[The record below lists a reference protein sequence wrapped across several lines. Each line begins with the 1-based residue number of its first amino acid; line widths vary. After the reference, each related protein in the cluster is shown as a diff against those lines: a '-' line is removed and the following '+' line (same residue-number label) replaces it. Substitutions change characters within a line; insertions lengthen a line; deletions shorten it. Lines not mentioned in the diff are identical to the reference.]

1 MGMGANPDSCKDMD
15 FTLPSD
21 IASHVPQV
29 NVWRTLRHEMETKGS
44 VNLVTAL
51 YKARV
56 TKPKDLRDKVF
67 SILGLLSEEDRSAI
81 HVDYSPLYTPQ
92 QTFNKWR
99 NTALERKTQWLCS
112 SMQELRRA
120 TQTYRAGSQT
130 GLLKADTP

>member
-1 MGMGANPDSCKDMD
+1 MGMGANPDLCKDMD

-56 TKPKDLRDKVF
+56 TKPEDLRDKVF

-92 QTFNKWR
+92 QTFKQVAQYCIG
-99 NTALERKTQWLCS
+99 TKDAMALLEHAGTQKS
-112 SMQELRRA
+112 YS
-120 TQTYRAGSQT
+120 
-130 GLLKADTP
+130 GLPSWVPDWSTKGRYP